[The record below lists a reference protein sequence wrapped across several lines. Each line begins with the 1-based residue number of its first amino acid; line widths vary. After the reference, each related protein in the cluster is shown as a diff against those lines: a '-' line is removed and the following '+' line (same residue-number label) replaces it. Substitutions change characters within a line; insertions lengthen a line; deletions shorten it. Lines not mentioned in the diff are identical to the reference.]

1 MRVASYQS
9 AASGWRAGVLQS
21 KVRPDGTADVVD
33 CAGAL
38 DRRGRT
44 GAAVTVRGLLE
55 ASALD
60 RDLAAAVTAAAE
72 AGHVI
77 KGAVIGPP
85 VPDPDKILCIG
96 VNYRDHAGEAGMTLP
111 VAPIVFA
118 KFRNSLVG
126 PRGLIVLPAASDR
139 VDYEGEMAVV
149 IGRTCRG
156 VLPHE
161 ALGCVA
167 GAFPLNDVSARDLQ
181 LQVSQWTTGKAIDTF
196 APCGPELVTLDE
208 VDDLGNL
215 TLTTR
220 LNGSVVQQAS
230 TASMIF
236 GVPELVSFLSQTMT
250 LVPGDIIATGTPS
263 GVGFARTPP
272 LFLRDGDTVEV
283 ELGGLGVLSNPVVLE
298 PARHLAAV
306 PAPHRAGSETN
317 DEKDH

>member
-1 MRVASYQS
+1 
-9 AASGWRAGVLQS
+9 
-21 KVRPDGTADVVD
+21 
-33 CAGAL
+33 
-38 DRRGRT
+38 
-44 GAAVTVRGLLE
+44 VTVRGLLE

-126 PRGLIVLPAASDR
+126 PRDLIVLPAASDQ

-161 ALGCVA
+161 ALGYVA

-196 APCGPELVTLDE
+196 APSGPELVTLDE

-220 LNGSVVQQAS
+220 LNGSVVQQAT

-236 GVPELVSFLSQTMT
+236 GVPELISFLSQTMT

-272 LFLRDGDTVEV
+272 VFLRDGDTVEV
-283 ELGGLGVLSNPVVLE
+283 EVGGLGVLSNPVVRE

-306 PAPHRAGSETN
+306 SAPHRAGSETN